1 MVSDGLSVMYTDTH
15 NIDSKGENIEN
26 LTLML
31 TKSHTWQKIESQLHM
46 YSSNLLVNQLD
57 ICSTYNEK
65 IICKVNCYKYLHE
78 MQ

>member
-31 TKSHTWQKIESQLHM
+31 TKSHT
-46 YSSNLLVNQLD
+46 
-57 ICSTYNEK
+57 
-65 IICKVNCYKYLHE
+65 
-78 MQ
+78 